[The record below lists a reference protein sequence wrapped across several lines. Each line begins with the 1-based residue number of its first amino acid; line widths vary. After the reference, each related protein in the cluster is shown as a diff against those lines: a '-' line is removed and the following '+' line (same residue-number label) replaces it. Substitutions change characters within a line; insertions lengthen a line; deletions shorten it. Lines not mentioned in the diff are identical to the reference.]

1 MDNVNYEQWW
11 GDYDEL
17 NRLNPATQ
25 IRTKI
30 IADVLK
36 DHKYKKILDV
46 GCGTGELLEYLHAK
60 FPEKELHGTDISKKA
75 LEILKKKGIT
85 KGIFLANL
93 ERVIKLDGKYDVVV
107 CSEVIEHLKN
117 WENAIYALK
126 GCVNKNG
133 IVIITTQSGKIY
145 PHHAQLGHIQHFEPE
160 NIANQ
165 LKKAGFN
172 ILVKRTFGWPFMNLK
187 NHLAS
192 NSLTRGAL
200 LSKNKKMAIL
210 QKVSLRIFYYL
221 FLLSPFPG
229 PQIIITAKK
238 DG

>member
-1 MDNVNYEQWW
+1 MANIDYEQWW
-11 GDYDEL
+11 EDYNEL
-17 NRLNPATQ
+17 NRLNPATL

-30 IADVLK
+30 IANAIK
-36 DHKYKKILDV
+36 DRKYKKILDV
-46 GCGTGELLEYLHAK
+46 GCGTGELLEYLHSN
-60 FPEKELHGTDISKKA
+60 FPEKELYGTDISKKA

-85 KGIFLANL
+85 KGTFLADL
-93 ERVIKLDGKYDVVV
+93 EKVTKLNGKYDVIV

-117 WENAIYALK
+117 WENAIYAFK

-160 NIANQ
+160 DITKE
-165 LKKAGFN
+165 LKKAGFH
-172 ILVKRTFGWPFMNLK
+172 ILIKKTIGWPFMNLK

-192 NSLTRGAL
+192 SPVMRGAL
-200 LSKNKKMAIL
+200 LSKDRKIAIL
-210 QKVSLRIFYYL
+210 QKTSLRIFYYL

-229 PQIIITAKK
+229 PQILIIAEK
-238 DG
+238 